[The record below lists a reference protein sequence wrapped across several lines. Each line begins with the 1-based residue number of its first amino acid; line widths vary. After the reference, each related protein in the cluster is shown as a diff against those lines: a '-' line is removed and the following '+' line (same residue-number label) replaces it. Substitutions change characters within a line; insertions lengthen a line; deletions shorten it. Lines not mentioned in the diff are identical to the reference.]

1 VKGAESSTGASR
13 ERQATFLAFYMVA
26 VTRALHYISS
36 FVLLFLLS
44 PADFGVMAVAMSF
57 VAIMNSLTN
66 FGVDSALISY
76 QGDERH
82 LLNDAW
88 TLEIIKGL
96 VLSLVLFLAAPS
108 IASWMNQPTLL
119 DILRVL
125 SLAFIVQSGKNIGL
139 VSERKRFNFKVLFKC
154 ELAMAVTSVIITT
167 AIALLYH
174 SPWAI
179 ALGYIAG
186 WLNYFLLSYYL
197 CDFKPSLSVN
207 MGNFRS
213 IISYSK
219 WILVTAQINTSIEN
233 GINIFI
239 GSQFGMSVLGQFERA
254 DMFTRK
260 TVLQVGEVIWK
271 IGLPSLSSRA
281 SDSGSLNT
289 YYLSL
294 YRFICFLVFPILMV
308 IVLYLPSLVAIGQ
321 DRDWVYLERL
331 LQVLGLVALL
341 TMLTIPAG
349 VLFQAKR
356 VPEVGFKI
364 ALIRLAVIIITLVPA
379 VQLHQYMGVAYSLL
393 ISMSIV
399 FPISLYHVRR
409 LIGISLAHHL
419 RVAMEY
425 VIPCAVF
432 LIDIFNKSS
441 IVMEILEI
449 FILSFAYVFVT
460 LVISKHARQQLAAYI
475 EG

>member
-1 VKGAESSTGASR
+1 MKGAKSSTGPSR

-108 IASWMNQPTLL
+108 IASWMHQPTLL

-154 ELAMAVTSVIITT
+154 ELAMAVTSVIITI

-186 WLNYFLLSYYL
+186 WLNYFLLSYYVI
-197 CDFKPSLSVN
+197 LSQVY
-207 MGNFRS
+207 RS
-213 IISYSK
+213 I
-219 WILVTAQINTSIEN
+219 WETFDL
-233 GINIFI
+233 
-239 GSQFGMSVLGQFERA
+239 
-254 DMFTRK
+254 
-260 TVLQVGEVIWK
+260 
-271 IGLPSLSSRA
+271 
-281 SDSGSLNT
+281 
-289 YYLSL
+289 
-294 YRFICFLVFPILMV
+294 
-308 IVLYLPSLVAIGQ
+308 
-321 DRDWVYLERL
+321 
-331 LQVLGLVALL
+331 
-341 TMLTIPAG
+341 
-349 VLFQAKR
+349 
-356 VPEVGFKI
+356 
-364 ALIRLAVIIITLVPA
+364 
-379 VQLHQYMGVAYSLL
+379 
-393 ISMSIV
+393 
-399 FPISLYHVRR
+399 
-409 LIGISLAHHL
+409 
-419 RVAMEY
+419 
-425 VIPCAVF
+425 
-432 LIDIFNKSS
+432 
-441 IVMEILEI
+441 
-449 FILSFAYVFVT
+449 
-460 LVISKHARQQLAAYI
+460 
-475 EG
+475 